1 MISLAQSV
9 SIDGSTAIYALA
21 ISAGVILGATLLIA
35 FVIVPI
41 FNFGGRATRH
51 IGRFIIA
58 ELGDGLR
65 IVGALLM
72 VVALVPLTLLNII
85 IGRWSASSHYGR
97 AIESEFRAMGAAIY
111 RMAVGHPARVM
122 GLGAMTE
129 GIEKR
134 LPAVVAGAPGADFPR
149 PVSSSGGATDSRAGQ
164 FEGWKI
170 IGSLP
175 GGGSGAKLYIAQ
187 PSIQKIAAL
196 ARQGI
201 GDVDRVVIKSFSLR
215 EGSTLPQIVRESRA
229 LPAARRLG
237 LILEHD
243 LNPERFF
250 YITRYVPGES
260 LSLVTQRMHA
270 EVGGSGG
277 GSGGGGVGLDPTRVR
292 AAVSYATDLL
302 KTLSLYHAGGL
313 WHKDVKPDN
322 VIISNGHAH
331 LVDFGLITPL
341 RSSMTLTTHG
351 TEYFRDPEM
360 VRMALRGAK
369 VHEVDGAKF
378 DIYAVGAV
386 LYAILENSFPAHGG
400 LSQLTKRCPESLSW
414 IIRRAMTDYD
424 KRYDTAGAMLADLD
438 VLLRAPDPFAV
449 KPGELP
455 SVRAQSSDVPDA
467 AINGHISPAVSQ
479 QPAAQAMQWEAE
491 GPAMATPAVFAGAG
505 VGAAAATPHI
515 VGAHSPSPFR
525 ASPSVT
531 PGAGSGEQP
540 RIQISNWWT
549 GRYKTD
555 IPANVAAAA
564 HAMDNES
571 SPFIASGSPS
581 RRVGPVGPSTA
592 AQQLV
597 RARARIAARRE
608 RAQTFRTERRAQF
621 EPAGVNT
628 GVIIAALALLLFV
641 GLVAIPAGLGLYIFS
656 RPSHRSSNS
665 SHAIIDVPRTDP
677 WGNGS
682 SLAKGTPPAIDNAWI
697 LGEPDADAVAWRNR
711 ALANADKATPA
722 PAGDVLVLRDPSSY
736 SNEMRADVDAQVR
749 ALIASGLSII
759 GERGVETVGNE
770 APADEDELVASLRQQ
785 IGVQLLGTD
794 SARRP
799 IADWLAAHPQV
810 ATVVW
815 AGRAD
820 SGNTRTWI
828 VGRDASDSVL
838 AQTTRVAIALVHA
851 PKNQAE
857 IDHDASADADN
868 DIEPIEPTEPTEPA
882 DRDR

>member
-21 ISAGVILGATLLIA
+21 ISAGVILGAILLIA

-51 IGRFIIA
+51 IFRFIIA

-65 IVGALLM
+65 IIGALLM

-149 PVSSSGGATDSRAGQ
+149 PASSSSGATDSRAGQ

-277 GSGGGGVGLDPTRVR
+277 GGGGVGLDPTRVR

-424 KRYDTAGAMLADLD
+424 RRYDTAGAMLADLD

-467 AINGHISPAVSQ
+467 AINGHVSPAVPQ

-491 GPAMATPAVFAGAG
+491 GPAMATPVAFAGVG
-505 VGAAAATPHI
+505 VGAAASAPHI
-515 VGAHSPSPFR
+515 AGSNSANPFR
-525 ASPSVT
+525 ASPSAP

-555 IPANVAAAA
+555 VPASAAAA
-564 HAMDNES
+564 AQAIDHES
-571 SPFIASGSPS
+571 SLFIASGSPS
-581 RRVGPVGPSTA
+581 QRVAPIGPSTA

-621 EPAGVNT
+621 EPTGVNT

-665 SHAIIDVPRTDP
+665 AHVTIDLPKTDP
-677 WGNGS
+677 WGNSGVR
-682 SLAKGTPPAIDNAWI
+682 ANGIAPIIDNAWI

-736 SNEMRADVDAQVR
+736 TNEMRADVDAQVR

-759 GERGVETVGNE
+759 GERGIETAENQGH
-770 APADEDELVASLRQQ
+770 ADEDELVASLRQQ

-794 SARRP
+794 AARRT
-799 IADWLAAHPQV
+799 IGDWLAAHPQV

-828 VGRDASDSVL
+828 VGRNGSDSVL

-851 PKNQAE
+851 SKNQAD
-857 IDHDASADADN
+857 IDRDSDADADH
-868 DIEPIEPTEPTEPA
+868 DVEPIEPAEPTEPA
-882 DRDR
+882 NQDR

>member
-21 ISAGVILGATLLIA
+21 ISAGVILGAILLIA

-51 IGRFIIA
+51 IFRFIIA

-65 IVGALLM
+65 IIGALLM

-111 RMAVGHPARVM
+111 RMVVGHPARVM

-149 PVSSSGGATDSRAGQ
+149 PVSSGSGATDSRAGQ

-237 LILEHD
+237 LIIEHD

-270 EVGGSGG
+270 EMG
-277 GSGGGGVGLDPTRVR
+277 GSGGGGRSGGGGAGLDPTRVR

-455 SVRAQSSDVPDA
+455 SVRAQSSDTPDVA
-467 AINGHISPAVSQ
+467 LNGHVSPAPQ
-479 QPAAQAMQWEAE
+479 PPAAQAMQWEAE
-491 GPAMATPAVFAGAG
+491 GPAMVTPAAFAGVG
-505 VGAAAATPHI
+505 VGAAA
-515 VGAHSPSPFR
+515 GASAPQIAGSYSPSPFR

-555 IPANVAAAA
+555 VRANAAAVA
-564 HAMDNES
+564 HAIDNEP

-581 RRVGPVGPSTA
+581 RSVGPMGPSTA

-628 GVIIAALALLLFV
+628 GVIIAAFALLLFV

-665 SHAIIDVPRTDP
+665 AHVTIDLPKADP
-677 WGNGS
+677 WGTSGVRANGIE
-682 SLAKGTPPAIDNAWI
+682 PIIDNAWI
-697 LGEPDADAVAWRNR
+697 LGEPDADALAWRNR

-722 PAGDVLVLRDPSSY
+722 QAGDVLVLRDPSSY
-736 SNEMRADVDAQVR
+736 TNEMRADVDAQVR

-759 GERGVETVGNE
+759 GERGIETAENQGH
-770 APADEDELVASLRQQ
+770 ADEDEFVASLRQQ

-794 SARRP
+794 AARRT
-799 IADWLAAHPQV
+799 IVDWLAAHPQV
-810 ATVVW
+810 AIVVW

-828 VGRDASDSVL
+828 VGRDGSDGVL
-838 AQTTRVAIALVHA
+838 TQTTRVAIALVHA
-851 PKNQAE
+851 PKNRAG
-857 IDHDASADADN
+857 IDRDADS
-868 DIEPIEPTEPTEPA
+868 DVEPIEPAEPTEPA
-882 DRDR
+882 EQDR